1 VVETTTAPPSG
12 AGRQTE
18 QPSAVRLSG
27 GGAKRWRWLVLALT
41 LTTAGALSGVIALER
56 LDDRTGVVVADG
68 DLPAGHVL
76 TIADVR
82 VSEMTVA
89 SDVSFVDSAR
99 LEEIVGQT
107 LTLPVAE
114 GGVVP
119 ETVLGAGAE
128 FPESDRALVG
138 ATLQPGRF
146 PASLGA
152 GVSVSVVV
160 SGEEEAQSGAPQA
173 YLALVRT
180 LEPDAGVEGAVNVEL
195 LASSTDA
202 ARIAAAASAGQ
213 ISLVQVHPRGGE

>member
-1 VVETTTAPPSG
+1 MVETTTAPPPG
-12 AGRQTE
+12 AGRQT
-18 QPSAVRLSG
+18 QRPPAVRLSG

-56 LDDRTGVVVADG
+56 LDARTGVVVADG

-76 TIADVR
+76 SIADLR
-82 VSEMTVA
+82 VSDMTVS
-89 SDVSFVDSAR
+89 SDISFVDAVR

-107 LTLPVAE
+107 LTLPVVE

-119 ETVLGAGAE
+119 ETVLGADAE
-128 FPESDRALVG
+128 FPEADRALVG

-152 GVSVSVVV
+152 GASVSVVV
-160 SGEEEAQSGAPQA
+160 SSGEETEDGAPQA
-173 YLALVRT
+173 YLALVRALT
-180 LEPDAGVEGAVNVEL
+180 PDPGAEGVVNVEL
-195 LASSTDA
+195 LVPSADA

-213 ISLVQVHPRGGE
+213 VSLVQVHPRGGE

>member
-1 VVETTTAPPSG
+1 MVETTTAPPPG
-12 AGRQTE
+12 AGRQTQ
-18 QPSAVRLSG
+18 QPPAVRLSG
-27 GGAKRWRWLVLALT
+27 GGPRRWRWLVLALT

-76 TIADVR
+76 TMEDLR
-82 VSEMTVA
+82 VSEMSVA
-89 SDVSFVDSAR
+89 GDLSFVDAAR
-99 LEEIVGQT
+99 LEEVVGLT
-107 LTLPVAE
+107 LTLPVVRGA
-114 GGVVP
+114 VLP
-119 ETVLGAGAE
+119 EAALGTDAA

-152 GVSVSVVV
+152 GANVSVVV
-160 SGEEEAQSGAPQA
+160 SGGEQEDGAPQA

-180 LEPDAGVEGAVNVEL
+180 LTPDPGVEGAVTVEL
-195 LASSTDA
+195 LVSSADA

-213 ISLVQVHPRGGE
+213 VSLVQVHPRGGA